1 MQSAHPDKQSN
12 KRRLWRKGERAKV
25 SILQAF
31 RSAFDEGRAKPT
43 SSDQS
48 PATTSEPRSLPK
60 RDALNEATLREH
72 LQADLN
78 ALLDTIELGSA
89 VPLDDLPHVRSS
101 IINYGFRDLSN
112 LSVTDIGKP
121 QIKQAIRQSLI
132 NHEPRLVQQ
141 SIEVDVREP
150 DDDNGQR
157 ASISVSAE
165 LMGDP
170 IDIPLD
176 FDAEIDMAAGKLKMS
191 KLRIQA

>member
-1 MQSAHPDKQSN
+1 M
-12 KRRLWRKGERAKV
+12 
-25 SILQAF
+25 
-31 RSAFDEGRAKPT
+31 
-43 SSDQS
+43 
-48 PATTSEPRSLPK
+48 PK